1 MLFESACDMYIT
13 DRRKRLRMNTIE
25 GYESAIRCHLLPRWS
40 GREIESISDTE
51 LQDWVDGFELP
62 GAAEKAFKTFRQVIR
77 RSMRKLRLRMY
88 DPTMAGIELPKKQPY
103 RPKVLDAA
111 GERSYLR
118 ALYGHECE
126 AVAICSVTLG
136 LRRGEACGLRWE
148 DIDLRTGE
156 VRVRRSR
163 QVVSGEVVE
172 VPPKTAKSARSCWLP
187 RFAVQRLKA
196 IRNGARGLLC
206 ELDPDTVA
214 RRIKAACRRA
224 GAEWV
229 SMTSCRHTWATLAVE
244 AGVGIETIA
253 MMMGHSDITT
263 AYEHYIVPRPK
274 ICKDA
279 QKAIERLVLS
289 S

>member
-77 RSMRKLRLRMY
+77 WSMRKLRLRMY

-279 QKAIERLVLS
+279 QKAIESLVLS

>member
-40 GREIESISDTE
+40 SREIESISDTE

-77 RSMRKLRLRMY
+77 WSMRKLRLRMY

>member
-77 RSMRKLRLRMY
+77 WSMRKLRLRMY